1 MHIVIIGNGIAG
13 ITAARHLRKL
23 SKHDITVISAET
35 DYFYARTALMYIY
48 MGHLTY
54 EDTKPYENW
63 FWDKN
68 RINLLRDY
76 VEEIDTEEKSLQ
88 LQQKGSMGY
97 DKLIV
102 ATGSKS
108 NFLDW
113 PGINLKGVQGLYNI
127 QDLENMEAYT
137 KDANRAVI
145 VGGGLIGIEM
155 AEMLHTRG
163 IPTTMLV
170 RENSFWDHVLPPEEA
185 EMVNREIREHHID
198 LRLSTEMQEA
208 RGNDQDRVEKVITKD
223 GQEVPCDFLGITIG
237 VHPNIE
243 CLRGTKIQTSKG
255 IQVNNY
261 LETNIPDVLAGGDC
275 AELVEPKPGRKP
287 IEPIWYTGKM
297 MGEVMAHNA
306 VNGKKKE
313 YDPGVW
319 YNSAKFF
326 TIEYQVYGSI
336 KPALPDHENTIYWEH
351 PSGKKA
357 IRINYDI
364 ESRAVVGFNLM
375 GVRYRHRVCEKWI
388 QNGTPIEEVLQNLP
402 KANFDPEFTPQ
413 YEHFLVNEYN
423 RQNPENPVS
432 IKVKKGLFGKVK
444 EFMST

>member
-13 ITAARHLRKL
+13 ITAARHVRKL
-23 SKHDITVISAET
+23 SKHDVTVISAET
-35 DYFYARTALMYIY
+35 DHFYARTALMYIY
-48 MGHLTY
+48 MGHLNY
-54 EDTKPYENW
+54 EDTKPYEDW

-68 RINLLRDY
+68 RINLVRDY
-76 VEEIDTEEKSLQ
+76 VEQVNTDDKTLSLQ
-88 LQQKGSMGY
+88 QNGEMAY
-97 DKLIV
+97 DKLIL

-108 NFLDW
+108 NFIDW

-163 IPTTMLV
+163 IPTSMLV

-198 LRLSTEMQEA
+198 LRLATEMQEA
-208 RGNDQDRVEKVITKD
+208 HGNNNDRVEKVLTKD
-223 GQEVPCDFLGITIG
+223 GNEISCDFLGITIG
-237 VHPNIE
+237 VHPNLE
-243 CLRGTKIQTSKG
+243 CLQNTNIQMGKG

-261 LETNIPDVLAGGDC
+261 LETNKEDILAGGDC

-297 MGEVMAHNA
+297 MGEVLANNA
-306 VNGKKKE
+306 VKDKKKE

-336 KPALPDHENTIYWEH
+336 KPQLPENEETIYWEH

-357 IRINYDI
+357 IRVNYDR
-364 ESRAVVGFNLM
+364 ETRAVVGFNLM
-375 GVRYRHRVCEKWI
+375 GVRYRHRVCEEWI
-388 QNGTPIEEVLQNLP
+388 ANGTPVEQVMAFLP

-413 YEHFLVNEYN
+413 YEHFLVQEFN
-423 RQNPENPVS
+423 RKNPGNPVA
-432 IKVKKGLFGKVK
+432 IKREKGLFGKVR
-444 EFMST
+444 EMISG